1 MFERKG
7 IQFFLRALQGMK
19 LHHEVHI
26 VGDGPYLPALKA
38 LAGELGVDA
47 RFWGWLDRGSA
58 ELRNLYDSS
67 EIYVFPSEA
76 ENFPLVLL
84 EAMRAGAAIITTKG
98 TGCAEV
104 VGDTALLVGPRDPE
118 SIRAAL
124 TRLTA
129 DRELCRRLSVSA
141 QARMRDNFTWPAVAG
156 RYLECYPRP
165 RLSPIGVSAVMD
177 VA

>member
-1 MFERKG
+1 M
-7 IQFFLRALQGMK
+7 
-19 LHHEVHI
+19 
-26 VGDGPYLPALKA
+26 
-38 LAGELGVDA
+38 
-47 RFWGWLDRGSA
+47 RFWGWLDRGS
-58 ELRNLYDSS
+58 EQIRSLYDSS

-104 VGDTALLVGPRDPE
+104 VGDTALLVEPQSPE

-124 TRLTA
+124 IRLTS
-129 DRELCRRLSVSA
+129 DPELCRRLSVAA
-141 QARMRDNFTWPAVAG
+141 QTRMRDNFTWPAVAG
-156 RYLECYPRP
+156 RYLDAYPKP
-165 RLSPIGVSAVMD
+165 RLSPAGVPAVAD